1 MGDDPRDEEMERRAA
16 ALGMHGVEEP
26 AERVAADEERERF
39 VLVGRPVARA
49 RQEERPEP
57 DGARRDSE
65 RKPAL
70 GENDSQAVG

>member
-1 MGDDPRDEEMERRAA
+1 MERRAT

-39 VLVGRPVARA
+39 VLVGRPVGHA
-49 RQEERPEP
+49 RQEERPER
-57 DGARRDSE
+57 DGARRDSK

-70 GENDSQAVG
+70 GESDSQAVR